1 MNLAVPLLL
10 VNLMKTFPLSLII
23 TSVVLT
29 GYVWKR
35 TGKIAALRLGRQ
47 FKKIQVPYIHWSVCG
62 EMAKA

>member
-29 GYVWKR
+29 GYVWK
-35 TGKIAALRLGRQ
+35 IAALRLGRQ